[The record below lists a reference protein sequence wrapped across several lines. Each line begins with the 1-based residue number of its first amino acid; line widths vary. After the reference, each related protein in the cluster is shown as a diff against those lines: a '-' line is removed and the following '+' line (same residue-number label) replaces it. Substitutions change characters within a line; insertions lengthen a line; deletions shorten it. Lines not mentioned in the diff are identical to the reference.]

1 MTEPRTLR
9 CYQYINRPYSEVR
22 EVLRSR
28 PLEVLQRA
36 TTSAAARAKALA
48 ANLKVSL
55 GGVEVGVDVRTYLH
69 GIRDDEPVAGL
80 AAVTR
85 VDIGW
90 EAVRTPTL
98 FPVMRA
104 QLSAWPLT
112 STETQLEIEGEYKPP
127 LGVVGTLVDA
137 AVGHRVAEASV
148 HRFLED
154 TVEQLKRDIPAS
166 PS

>member
-9 CYQYINRPYSEVR
+9 CYQYINRPYAQVR
-22 EVLRSR
+22 EVLRSH
-28 PLEVLQRA
+28 PLELLQGA
-36 TTSAAARAKALA
+36 TNSAAARAKSLA

-55 GGVEVGVDVRTYLH
+55 GGVEVGVDIRTYLH
-69 GIRDDEPVAGL
+69 GVRDEDAVAGL
-80 AAVTR
+80 PPVTR
-85 VDIGW
+85 VEIGW
-90 EAVRTPTL
+90 EAARAPTL

-112 STETQLEIEGEYKPP
+112 STETQLEVEGEYRPP
-127 LGVVGTLVDA
+127 LGVVGNVMDA

-154 TVEQLKRDIPAS
+154 TVEQLKREIPGVNS
-166 PS
+166 